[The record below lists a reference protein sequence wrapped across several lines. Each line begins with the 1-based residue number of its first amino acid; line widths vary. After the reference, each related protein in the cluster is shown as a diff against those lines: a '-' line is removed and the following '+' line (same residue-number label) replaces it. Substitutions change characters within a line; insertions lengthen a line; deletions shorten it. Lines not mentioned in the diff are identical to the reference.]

1 MPCFEVRQ
9 RPKDFLRRFPPVSE
23 KLSLFLAH
31 AILRVVSRCESVRS
45 SLCSRRDSISEILV
59 NYIRGSQDIIK
70 HFSIVMG
77 RRLVSFLFYDD
88 DGSTYYVVSEKKVYE
103 MCKILRISYLKQEPV
118 VKIIACLNLPVRE
131 RSTK

>member
-1 MPCFEVRQ
+1 MGSF
-9 RPKDFLRRFPPVSE
+9 VS
-23 KLSLFLAH
+23 SSSMNGAMILA
-31 AILRVVSRCESVRS
+31 SESV
-45 SLCSRRDSISEILV
+45 
-59 NYIRGSQDIIK
+59 
-70 HFSIVMG
+70 
-77 RRLVSFLFYDD
+77 YDD